1 MKPGD
6 LRMFQIGRNPIT
18 RDINWVLG
26 LILEVVPDV
35 VPDDDPILDRCKVL
49 TCDGI
54 VKHVPVHGSRGI
66 ADETG

>member
-1 MKPGD
+1 MKRGD
-6 LRMFQIGRNPIT
+6 LRMFRIGRNPIT

-26 LILEVVPDV
+26 LILEV